1 VAAFLHRLG
10 RGAFRWRWFVVVLW
24 VGVLGGVG
32 FAASKAPSPPDT
44 GLSIPGTES
53 QQASDLMQQRFGAT
67 GGGAV
72 AQIVFVAPNGQK
84 ITAAADRAAVEKIV
98 TTVAGGPQVASTL
111 DPFAANAVSKDAST
125 AYAAVSYKVV
135 AKDLTG
141 ASKNALENAIKQGRT
156 AGLTVEIG
164 GSALTVQPSAGG
176 ATEVIG
182 VGAAAIILLI
192 TFGSLAAAGLP
203 LISALIAVGT
213 GSAGILAL
221 GKTLGLSSTTSALA
235 TMLGLAVGID
245 YALFIVSRYR
255 EERAKG
261 SEPREA
267 AGVAVGTAGS
277 AVVFAGM
284 TVVIGLAGLSVVG
297 VPMLTKMGL
306 AAAATV
312 VVAVLVSLTMVP
324 ALLGFWPNAVL
335 SRRVRRGKK
344 AGHGDKLNAGAHWAR
359 GVLRLPVPVLL
370 LGVIG
375 LGALALPTT
384 ALHLGNQDNGTLP
397 TSNTERRA
405 YDDLAKAF
413 GPGFNGPLTIVV
425 NARGATDPKTA
436 VAQIDRAIASTAG
449 VVSVSAARYNTAG
462 DTAVFTA
469 VPSTGPSDQK
479 TTDLVH
485 AIRAERTALTSGTG
499 ATFAVTGATAL
510 DIDSAQ
516 KVQHALPIYLA
527 VVVGLAVL
535 LLLAVF
541 RSVLVPLKAA
551 FGFVLSVLAA
561 LGAVVAVFQ
570 QGHLASLLGV
580 HQTGPIM
587 TLMPIF
593 MVGIIFGL
601 AMDYEVFLVS
611 RIREAHVHG
620 EPARQAVV
628 SGFRNSARVVVAAA
642 LIMTAVFSGFIGA
655 GSALIKMIG
664 FGMAVAVL
672 LDAFVVRLALVPAV
686 LALLGDRAWRLPRWL
701 NKILP
706 RVDIEGQALSRTPTG
721 AATTGRESVD
731 ETDDRTS
738 APV

>member
-1 VAAFLHRLG
+1 VATFLYRLG

-32 FAASKAPSPPDT
+32 FAAAKAPSAPDT
-44 GLSIPGTES
+44 GLTIPGTES
-53 QQASDLMQQRFGAT
+53 QQASDLIKARFGAT
-67 GGGAV
+67 SGGGAY
-72 AQIVFVAPNGQK
+72 AQIVFAAPSGQK
-84 ITAAADRAAVEKIV
+84 ITASAEKAVVEEIV
-98 TTVAGGPQVASTL
+98 TEVAGGSQVASTV
-111 DPFAANAVSKDAST
+111 DPFQANAVSKDAST
-125 AYAAVSYKVV
+125 AYAAVSYKV
-135 AKDLTG
+135 AAADLTD
-141 ASKNALENAIKQGRT
+141 ATKNTLESAITQGKA

-164 GSALTVQPSAGG
+164 GNALTVQPSAGG
-176 ATEVIG
+176 ATEGIG
-182 VGAAAIILLI
+182 IAAAAIILLI

-203 LISALIAVGT
+203 LLSALIAVGT
-213 GSAGILAL
+213 GSAGIIAL
-221 GKTLGLSSTTSALA
+221 GKALGLSDTTSALA

-261 SEPREA
+261 HEPREA
-267 AGVAVGTAGS
+267 TGLAVGTAGS
-277 AVVFAGM
+277 SVVFAGL

-312 VVAVLVSLTMVP
+312 VIAVFVSLTMVP

-344 AGHGDKLNAGAHWAR
+344 KAAHHAGRLNGGARWAR
-359 GVLRLPVPVLL
+359 GVLRLPIPVLL
-370 LGVIG
+370 LGIIG

-405 YDDLAKAF
+405 YDQLGKAF

-425 NARGATDPKTA
+425 DATGAKDPKAA
-436 VAQIDRAIASTAG
+436 VTQIEHTLASTSG

-462 DTAVFTA
+462 NTALVT
-469 VPSTGPSDQK
+469 VIPSTGPSDSK

-485 AIRAERTALTSGTG
+485 AIRAERAALTSATG

-510 DIDSAQ
+510 DIDTAQ

-527 VVVGLAVL
+527 VVVGLAIL
-535 LLLAVF
+535 LLLVVF

-551 FGFVLSVLAA
+551 FGFVLSVIAA

-570 QGHLASLLGV
+570 QGHLANLLGV

-611 RIREAHVHG
+611 RIREAYVHG
-620 EPARQAVV
+620 EPPRQAIV

-655 GSALIKMIG
+655 NNALIKMIG
-664 FGMAVAVL
+664 FGMAIAVL
-672 LDAFVVRLALVPAV
+672 LDAFVVRLALVPAT

-701 NKILP
+701 NKVLP
-706 RVDIEGQALSRTPTG
+706 RVDVEGQALSRRTQ
-721 AATTGRESVD
+721 AATVAAE
-731 ETDDRTS
+731 
-738 APV
+738 APSTTVTAP